1 MMRRQDDRL
10 AASLDHK
17 KHPLGGAFTMRA
29 CLMTSIWRPVKSLTA
44 GARSVDVILGSCERD
59 MTNLVNKQKHARIVS
74 SNLNCKASTL
84 NCGPLRTAP
93 HEQKERFNLR
103 FAVWIRHPMRCR
115 FLS

>member
-1 MMRRQDDRL
+1 MTFCIKKV
-10 AASLDHK
+10 AANDMSS
-17 KHPLGGAFTMRA
+17 AAT
-29 CLMTSIWRPVKSLTA
+29 CLTTSVWRPAKSVTA
-44 GARSVDVILGSCERD
+44 GARSFDVIWESREKD
-59 MTNLVNKQKHARIVS
+59 MTNLVNKQKHATIVS

-93 HEQKERFNLR
+93 HKQKERFNLR